1 MPYNDLFLRA
11 CRREPTERTPIW
23 MMRQAGRYL
32 PEYRAIR
39 EKHGFLEMCKTP
51 ELACEVTLQ
60 PVDLVGVDA
69 AILFADILLPLE
81 GMGLQLEF
89 ARGEGPVIGNPV
101 RSLDDVRRL
110 RMSDP
115 VDDTGYVLD
124 AIRLC
129 RAELA
134 GKVPLI
140 GFAGAPFTLASY
152 MIEGG
157 STRAYIRCK
166 RLMWEDPQA
175 WDELMD
181 VTTDTVVAY
190 LAAQIE
196 AGAQAVQVFDSWVGF
211 LAPAD
216 YERSV
221 LPHTQRLIAEVSTAG
236 VPVIN
241 FANNASG
248 MLEQVASAGGDV
260 IGLDWRIEID
270 KAIEVLDDRFAV
282 QGNLDPMAL
291 FAPIPEIERMAADIL
306 ERVGTRPGHIFNLGH
321 GIHKDTDPEHARA
334 LVRAVHEH
342 SVRIRG
348 AEGEA

>member
-1 MPYNDLFLRA
+1 MAYNDLFLRA
-11 CRREPTERTPIW
+11 CRREPVDRTPVW

-51 ELACEVTLQ
+51 ELATEVTLQ

-81 GMGLQLEF
+81 GMGLELEF
-89 ARGEGPVIGNPV
+89 AKGEGPVIHNPV
-101 RSLDDVRRL
+101 RNAADVAKL

-115 VDDTGYVLD
+115 AEDTGYVLD
-124 AIRLC
+124 AIRMC
-129 RAELA
+129 RRELE

-157 STRAYIRCK
+157 STKAYIRCK
-166 RLMWEDPQA
+166 RLMWEDPAA
-175 WDELMD
+175 WDALMRI
-181 VTTDTVVAY
+181 TTDTVVAY
-190 LAAQIE
+190 LKAQIE

-211 LAPAD
+211 LSPVD

-221 LPHTQRLIAEVSTAG
+221 LPHTKRLIAEVSEAG

-241 FANNASG
+241 FSNNTSG
-248 MLEQVASAGGDV
+248 MLDLVAQAGGDV
-260 IGLDWRIEID
+260 IGLDWRIRID
-270 KAIEVLDDRFAV
+270 DAIRILDNGFAF

-291 FAPIPEIERMAADIL
+291 FAPVEAIERMVVDIL

-321 GIHKDTDPEHARA
+321 GIHKDTDPAHARA
-334 LVRAVHEH
+334 LIELVHEH
-342 SVRIRG
+342 SARIRS
-348 AEGEA
+348 AD

>member
-1 MPYNDLFLRA
+1 MAYNDLFLRA
-11 CRREPTERTPIW
+11 CRREPTDRTPVW

-51 ELACEVTLQ
+51 ELATEVTLQ

-81 GMGLQLEF
+81 GMGLELEF
-89 ARGEGPVIGNPV
+89 AKGEGPVIHNPV
-101 RSLDDVRRL
+101 RNAADVAKL

-115 VDDTGYVLD
+115 AEDTGYVLD
-124 AIRLC
+124 AIRMC
-129 RAELA
+129 RRELE

-157 STRAYIRCK
+157 STKAYIRCK
-166 RLMWEDPQA
+166 RLMWEDPAA
-175 WDELMD
+175 WDALMRI
-181 VTTDTVVAY
+181 TTDTVVAY
-190 LAAQIE
+190 LKAQIE

-211 LAPAD
+211 LSPVD

-221 LPHTQRLIAEVSTAG
+221 LPHTKRLIAEVSQAG

-241 FANNASG
+241 FSNNTSG
-248 MLEQVASAGGDV
+248 MLDLVAQAGGDV
-260 IGLDWRIEID
+260 IGLDWRIRID
-270 KAIEVLDDRFAV
+270 DAIRILDNGFAF

-291 FAPIPEIERMAADIL
+291 FAPVEAIERMVVDIL

-321 GIHKDTDPEHARA
+321 GIHKDTDPAHARA
-334 LVRAVHEH
+334 LIELVHEH
-342 SVRIRG
+342 SARIRS
-348 AEGEA
+348 AD

>member
-1 MPYNDLFLRA
+1 MAYNDLFLRA
-11 CRREPTERTPIW
+11 CRREPTDRTPVW

-51 ELACEVTLQ
+51 ELATEVTLQ

-81 GMGLQLEF
+81 GMGLELEF
-89 ARGEGPVIGNPV
+89 AKGEGPVIHNPV
-101 RSLDDVRRL
+101 RNAADVAKL

-115 VDDTGYVLD
+115 AEDTGYVLD
-124 AIRLC
+124 AIRMC
-129 RAELA
+129 RRELE

-157 STRAYIRCK
+157 STKAYIRCK
-166 RLMWEDPQA
+166 RLMWEDPAA
-175 WDELMD
+175 WDALMRI
-181 VTTDTVVAY
+181 TTDTVVAY
-190 LAAQIE
+190 LKAQIE

-211 LAPAD
+211 LSPVD

-221 LPHTQRLIAEVSTAG
+221 LPHTKRLIAEVSEAG

-241 FANNASG
+241 FSNNTSG
-248 MLEQVASAGGDV
+248 MLDLVAQAGGDV
-260 IGLDWRIEID
+260 IGLDWRIRID
-270 KAIEVLDDRFAV
+270 DAIRILDNGFAF

-291 FAPIPEIERMAADIL
+291 FAPVEAIERMVVDIL

-321 GIHKDTDPEHARA
+321 GIHKDTDPAHARA
-334 LVRAVHEH
+334 LIELVHEH
-342 SVRIRG
+342 SARIRS
-348 AEGEA
+348 AD